1 MTILNANY
9 RISIGQ
15 FGLRVI
21 EITGRCTAS
30 ERSSIEGGCT
40 ARFQLE
46 PLPNM
51 AGAVLKSLDGTTP
64 TICSITPPTFSGG
77 TIQCV
82 KIEGFINPFAPA
94 QEGGTYVGQTILSF
108 VERYQEVGSVA

>member
-21 EITGRCTAS
+21 EVTGRCTAS
-30 ERSSIEGGCT
+30 EQDNIETGVT
-40 ARFQLE
+40 SRYQLE

-51 AGAVLKSLDGTTP
+51 AGAIFKSLDGSDP
-64 TICSITPPTFSGG
+64 QIGTIAPPTFSGG
-77 TIQCV
+77 AIPVV
-82 KIEGFINPFAPA
+82 KIEGFVNPFAPA
-94 QEGGTYVGQTILSF
+94 QEGGDYEGQAILHF
-108 VERYQEVGSVA
+108 TCRYQEVGSVA